1 MYPAEFFLAYE
12 HHSDKTLSQFKE
24 EIEKT
29 QTKYLHD
36 VTISDLCSMPNHPNG
51 LYFIFGENPNE
62 LKYIGKCTSRSF
74 IERIPAHF
82 DQREDSWFG
91 TLPKRVRKEGCSYQ
105 KALEEC
111 LGFKIILFGIR
122 DKVTACRLEHVFIHS
137 YRPTLNRP
145 RKLQEFDM
153 NTLLKEYSSNQNQ
166 VLTTCIS
173 QNLPMAHQ
181 NHHEY

>member
-1 MYPAEFFLAYE
+1 
-12 HHSDKTLSQFKE
+12 
-24 EIEKT
+24 
-29 QTKYLHD
+29 
-36 VTISDLCSMPNHPNG
+36 MPNHPNG

-153 NTLLKEYSSNQNQ
+153 NTLLKEYSSDQNQ